1 MYRDD
6 VLMVGLGM
14 LRGLGERERNL
25 LWAILPVTQHRM
37 AGLNQALERS

>member
-14 LRGLGERERNL
+14 FGGLGERERNL
-25 LWAILPVTQHRM
+25 LCTILPVTQHRM
-37 AGLNQALERS
+37 AWLNQALERS

>member
-14 LRGLGERERNL
+14 FGGLGERERNL
-25 LWAILPVTQHRM
+25 LCTILPVTQHRM
-37 AGLNQALERS
+37 AGLNQAIERS